1 MKVTENA
8 NVSPA
13 INPPEIR
20 PTPKHGEELS
30 VNVPVTAKAG
40 KPATVDVDVG
50 LSARFAES
58 KPKIPEGADAHAPF
72 QFPVSV
78 NDGGRDTTNVA
89 GEELPPP
96 GGGEDTTT
104 GNEPGIDNFGSVTLI
119 CDGLRNDAV

>member
-1 MKVTENA
+1 MGQFLAQLIRKEWRFLDRERYWTEWA
-8 NVSPA
+8 A
-13 INPPEIR
+13 
-20 PTPKHGEELS
+20 
-30 VNVPVTAKAG
+30 AKAG